1 MLLYPA
7 RRKQL
12 RICIPVGLHLKF
24 DQRHVTKNQ
33 PITVLVLLSEIL
45 GV

>member
-12 RICIPVGLHLKF
+12 RSCIPVGLHLKF
-24 DQRHVTKNQ
+24 DQRYVTKNQ
-33 PITVLVLLSEIL
+33 PVTVLVLLRESL

>member
-1 MLLYPA
+1 MLFYPA
-7 RRKQL
+7 RRKKL

-33 PITVLVLLSEIL
+33 PITVLVSLSESL
-45 GV
+45 DV